1 MVIRCDGTTRRKWEV
16 VISTKMLVKH
26 VYTNYWMQY
35 LANRMG
41 TILTKLPYIIQS
53 SIAAYTPPEANK
65 KRM

>member
-1 MVIRCDGTTRRKWEV
+1 
-16 VISTKMLVKH
+16 MLVKN
-26 VYTNYWMQY
+26 VNKNYWMQY

-53 SIAAYTPPEANK
+53 SIATYTPPEANK